1 MKTFGALYV
10 GLLRTLALLAGVTMA
25 ATAVMIVFDV
35 TARNLGFQPP
45 PHTLTLTEYALL
57 YTTLLGA
64 PWLVRIRG
72 HVYIELVTAAVSPG
86 VRAVMSRIVSAG
98 CVVVCLVMAWY
109 AFDVTLSDY
118 QRGTDDIR
126 SFDMPR
132 WLLLAAMPI
141 GFGLMAIEFGR
152 FLIGREIMHTGE
164 AGIHE

>member
-1 MKTFGALYV
+1 MNTVSVLYV
-10 GLLRTLALLAGVTMA
+10 RLLRALALLAGLMMA
-25 ATAVMIVFDV
+25 ATALMIVFDV

-57 YTTLLGA
+57 YTTMLGA

-72 HVYIELVTAAVSPG
+72 HVYIELLTAAVGPG
-86 VRAVMSRIVSAG
+86 ARAVMSRLVSAG
-98 CVVVCLVMAWY
+98 CVIVCLVMAWY
-109 AFDVTLSDY
+109 ALDVTLSDFR
-118 QRGTDDIR
+118 RGTDDIR

-132 WLLLAAMPI
+132 WLLLAAMPL

-152 FLIGREIMHTGE
+152 FLTGRAQLHTGE

>member
-1 MKTFGALYV
+1 M
-10 GLLRTLALLAGVTMA
+10 
-25 ATAVMIVFDV
+25 

-109 AFDVTLSDY
+109 AFDVTLGDY

-152 FLIGREIMHTGE
+152 FLIGRELMHTGE